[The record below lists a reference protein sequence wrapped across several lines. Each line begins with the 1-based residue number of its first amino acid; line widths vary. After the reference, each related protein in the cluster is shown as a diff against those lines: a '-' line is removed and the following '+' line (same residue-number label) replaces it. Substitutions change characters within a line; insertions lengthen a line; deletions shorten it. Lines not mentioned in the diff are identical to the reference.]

1 MQIDQKLDCAID
13 AGDMK
18 NVHLGKML
26 ELGKKLYMRS
36 LVIHIVLY
44 FARRTLLLLRW
55 FLFINETINNHTRT
69 HTV

>member
-18 NVHLGKML
+18 NLHLGKML

-36 LVIHIVLY
+36 LVIHSFVLCQKNSVIIAIIPVY
-44 FARRTLLLLRW
+44 KW
-55 FLFINETINNHTRT
+55 NY
-69 HTV
+69 